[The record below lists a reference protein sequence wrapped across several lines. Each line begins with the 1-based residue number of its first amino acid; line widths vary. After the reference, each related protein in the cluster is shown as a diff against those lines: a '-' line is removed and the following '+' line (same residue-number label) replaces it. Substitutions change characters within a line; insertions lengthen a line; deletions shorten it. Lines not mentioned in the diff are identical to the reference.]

1 MDCELTLPTGD
12 NTAFPS
18 PHSTRSFPLTPAG
31 FELEAPHAEPSPALP
46 ARHKPLTV
54 RGSRGQPRPG
64 PTFEPAPRERARP
77 ARGGEY
83 PRPPRRG
90 HPGKDACTHWKAG
103 AVPGIR
109 RDSQGLGGGVA
120 AIAPPRLHS
129 APIDSGS
136 TPARPHSAPLGSGSA
151 SFCPAHWQAPGGS
164 AELFHQPPC
173 ERGTQARRPSDAL
186 CRSTERVCAG
196 SAGRRARGEREWEW
210 EGEWEREWSWDGGPE
225 PPPPHI

>member
-90 HPGKDACTHWKAG
+90 HPGRDACTHWKAG

-120 AIAPPRLHS
+120 AIAPPRLRS
-129 APIDSGS
+129 APIDSD
-136 TPARPHSAPLGSGSA
+136 RLGLDAGSA
-151 SFCPAHWQAPGGS
+151 SLGS
-164 AELFHQPPC
+164 ARFGLGLVLPRPLAGATRERRAIPPAAL
-173 ERGTQARRPSDAL
+173 RVRRPSAPAERCAL
-186 CRSTERVCAG
+186 
-196 SAGRRARGEREWEW
+196 
-210 EGEWEREWSWDGGPE
+210 PLY
-225 PPPPHI
+225 